1 MRDTRYAVDSRYE
14 PKNVPTE
21 LRPVFDQLQK
31 ELGRQFEIWV
41 RIEDFGRRVTAGILN
56 KSKSIAVTVPIAIG
70 SRHIRTTLTAPDI
83 DRIRSHLTS
92 NATSDLAL

>member
-1 MRDTRYAVDSRYE
+1 MRDIQYVVENRYE
-14 PKNVPTE
+14 PKNVAGE

-31 ELGRQFEIWV
+31 ELGGEFEIWV

-56 KSKSIAVTVPIAIG
+56 KSKSIAATVPIAIG
-70 SRHIRTTLTAPDI
+70 RRRIRTTLTASDI

-92 NATSDLAL
+92 DAASDLAL